1 MYGAEFWAAEQP
13 LVMCKFSGDPAMAI
27 SLFGGGAAQPADN
40 TSDIIKNTTTATFVA
55 DVIEASHKV
64 PVIVDFWAQWCGPCK
79 QLTPILEKVVR
90 ASKGKV
96 RLVKM
101 NIDEH
106 PEVAGQLQIQSI
118 PAVFAF
124 SQGQPVDG
132 FMGALP
138 ESQVKTFVQRLIG
151 PDADD
156 AAGVEEAQRL
166 FDEGDIAG
174 AAQLYGAVLKND
186 RENADAIGGLSKCYV
201 RLGDLARAE
210 QVLSMTPPAK
220 QTAEAYLSA
229 KAALELAKKAEPS
242 ADTAPL
248 EKAIAANP
256 RDWDARFKLALAL
269 VAKGKRE
276 DALDHLFEIVRK
288 DRAWNDDAARQQ
300 LVELFEAWGPKDPLT
315 QAGRQRL
322 SSILFA

>member
-1 MYGAEFWAAEQP
+1 
-13 LVMCKFSGDPAMAI
+13 MAI
-27 SLFGGGAAQPADN
+27 SLLGGGAAQPADN

-55 DVIEASHKV
+55 DVIEASRKV

-90 ASKGKV
+90 ASKGKA

-138 ESQVKTFVQRLIG
+138 ESQVKAFVDRLIG

-156 AAGVEEAQRL
+156 VAGIEEAQRV

-186 RENADAIGGLSKCYV
+186 RENVDAIGGLSKCYV
-201 RLGDLARAE
+201 RLGDLTRAE
-210 QVLSMTPPAK
+210 QVLSMAPPAK

-229 KAALELAKKAEPS
+229 KAALELARKAEPL

-248 EKAIAANP
+248 EQAIAANP

-276 DALDHLFEIVRK
+276 AALDHLFEIVRK
-288 DRAWNDDAARQQ
+288 DRGWNDDAARQQ

>member
-1 MYGAEFWAAEQP
+1 
-13 LVMCKFSGDPAMAI
+13 MAI
-27 SLFGGGAAQPADN
+27 SLLGGGAAKPADN

-55 DVIEASHKV
+55 DVIEASRKV
-64 PVIVDFWAQWCGPCK
+64 PVIVDFWAPWCGPCK

-138 ESQVKTFVQRLIG
+138 ESQVKAFVERLIG

-156 AAGVEEAQRL
+156 LAGIDEAQRL

-186 RENADAIGGLSKCYV
+186 RENADAIGGLAKCYV
-201 RLGDLARAE
+201 RLGDMARAE
-210 QVLSMTPPAK
+210 QVLAMTPPAK
-220 QTAEAYLSA
+220 QTAAAYLSA

-248 EKAIAANP
+248 EQAIAANP

-276 DALDHLFEIVRK
+276 EALDQLFEIVRK
-288 DRAWNDDAARQQ
+288 DRSWNDDAARQQ

-315 QAGRQRL
+315 QSGRQRL

>member
-1 MYGAEFWAAEQP
+1 
-13 LVMCKFSGDPAMAI
+13 MAI
-27 SLFGGGAAQPADN
+27 SLLGGGAAKPADN

-55 DVIEASHKV
+55 DVIEASRKV
-64 PVIVDFWAQWCGPCK
+64 PVIVDFWAPWCGPCK

-138 ESQVKTFVQRLIG
+138 ESQVKAFVERLIG

-156 AAGVEEAQRL
+156 LAGIDEAQRL

-186 RENADAIGGLSKCYV
+186 RENADAIGGLAKCYV
-201 RLGDLARAE
+201 RLGDIARAE
-210 QVLSMTPPAK
+210 QVLAMTPPAK
-220 QTAEAYLSA
+220 QTSAAYLSA

-248 EKAIAANP
+248 EQAIAANP

-276 DALDHLFEIVRK
+276 EALDQLFEIVRK
-288 DRAWNDDAARQQ
+288 DRGWNDDAARQQ

-315 QAGRQRL
+315 QSGRQRL

>member
-1 MYGAEFWAAEQP
+1 
-13 LVMCKFSGDPAMAI
+13 MAI
-27 SLFGGGAAQPADN
+27 SLIGGGAAQPADN

>member
-1 MYGAEFWAAEQP
+1 
-13 LVMCKFSGDPAMAI
+13 MAI
-27 SLFGGGAAQPADN
+27 SLLGGGAAQPADN

>member
-1 MYGAEFWAAEQP
+1 
-13 LVMCKFSGDPAMAI
+13 MAI
-27 SLFGGGAAQPADN
+27 SLLGGGAAKPADN

-55 DVIEASHKV
+55 DVIEASRKV
-64 PVIVDFWAQWCGPCK
+64 PVIVDFWAPWCGPCK

-138 ESQVKTFVQRLIG
+138 ESQVKAFVERLIG

-156 AAGVEEAQRL
+156 LAGIDEAQRL

-186 RENADAIGGLSKCYV
+186 RENADAIGGLAKCYV
-201 RLGDLARAE
+201 RLGDIARAE
-210 QVLSMTPPAK
+210 QVLAMTPPAK
-220 QTAEAYLSA
+220 QTAAAYLSA

-248 EKAIAANP
+248 EQAIAANP

-276 DALDHLFEIVRK
+276 EALDQLFEIVRK
-288 DRAWNDDAARQQ
+288 DRGWNDDAARQQ

-315 QAGRQRL
+315 QSGRQRL

>member
-1 MYGAEFWAAEQP
+1 
-13 LVMCKFSGDPAMAI
+13 MAI
-27 SLFGGGAAQPADN
+27 SLLGGGAAQPADN

-138 ESQVKTFVQRLIG
+138 ESQVKAFVQRLIG

-166 FDEGDIAG
+166 FEEGDIAG

>member
-1 MYGAEFWAAEQP
+1 
-13 LVMCKFSGDPAMAI
+13 MAI
-27 SLFGGGAAQPADN
+27 SLLGGGAAQPADN

-256 RDWDARFKLALAL
+256 RDWEARFKLALAL